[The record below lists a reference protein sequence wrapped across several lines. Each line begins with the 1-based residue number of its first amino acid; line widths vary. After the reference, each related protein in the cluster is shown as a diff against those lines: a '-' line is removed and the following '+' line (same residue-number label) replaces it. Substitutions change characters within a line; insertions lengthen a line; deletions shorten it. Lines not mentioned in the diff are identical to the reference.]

1 MAGFF
6 LLNSSVQATNRGPAR
21 LEPDP
26 ARLMRLWADTA
37 ATKANRKPAIVG
49 TVRHKANAL
58 FWNSIEPPLP
68 IDISSQ
74 TPIAVHTMNRLVGP
88 TSAGCSEG
96 GVTVSFRNGT
106 GEGSF
111 PKWNHHFRSQSRRP
125 QKRVGGYLGVASCST
140 ASLTAQS
147 AASDLPRACLFSPH
161 IPLRLHLSDAQ
172 DGMRT
177 SRDLVACCA
186 AAIAKCGAGSARRAQ
201 PTRAQTLT

>member
-26 ARLMRLWADTA
+26 ARLIRFWADTA
-37 ATKANRKPAIVG
+37 ATNANRKPAIVG

-96 GVTVSFRNGT
+96 GVTVSSRNGREKVPSQNGIIT
-106 GEGSF
+106 SGRSLGDRKSASVDTWAWLAVRLLLQ
-111 PKWNHHFRSQSRRP
+111 PLDLLQVIRPVRAYSVDVFRYGHIHLKFRMQRRLVQLRQLDPP
-125 QKRVGGYLGVASCST
+125 QQLNSVA
-140 ASLTAQS
+140 
-147 AASDLPRACLFSPH
+147 AC
-161 IPLRLHLSDAQ
+161 R
-172 DGMRT
+172 R
-177 SRDLVACCA
+177 
-186 AAIAKCGAGSARRAQ
+186 GARHQ
-201 PTRAQTLT
+201 P

>member
-88 TSAGCSEG
+88 TSAD
-96 GVTVSFRNGT
+96 R
-106 GEGSF
+106 
-111 PKWNHHFRSQSRRP
+111 K
-125 QKRVGGYLGVASCST
+125 ST
-140 ASLTAQS
+140 
-147 AASDLPRACLFSPH
+147 
-161 IPLRLHLSDAQ
+161 RLNSSH
-172 DGMRT
+172 R
-177 SRDLVACCA
+177 C
-186 AAIAKCGAGSARRAQ
+186 I
-201 PTRAQTLT
+201 